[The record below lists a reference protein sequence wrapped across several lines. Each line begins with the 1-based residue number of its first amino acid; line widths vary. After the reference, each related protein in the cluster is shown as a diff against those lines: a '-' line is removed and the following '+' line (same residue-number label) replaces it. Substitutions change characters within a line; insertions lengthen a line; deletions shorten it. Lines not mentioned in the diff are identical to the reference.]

1 LAADRAIPK
10 LALLSDEEITAIT
23 DTALRILCDIGVKI
37 LDEEVLRLLA
47 DTPGTAP
54 DPGQC
59 IVRFS
64 PELVHASLA
73 AAPRSY
79 SLFGRDGTRQAAYGC
94 GGMIFKSTPG
104 DPLWAD
110 PVTGTWRDPT
120 VSDLRQAIDVGDA
133 LPNIDIVG
141 AMAHP
146 AEIPEPVRAIY
157 LVAELMKRTRKPVRV
172 WVPDRASARYIVEI
186 LRAVAGGTEPL
197 RRAPITEHSLEPIS
211 PLQIGPGLGPVLEF
225 TAAGLPIVV
234 GPIVQSMGTG
244 PATLAGTIAQCIA
257 EGLAAIV
264 IIQRLQPGLP
274 VALAAACHPMD
285 PRTMNILY
293 GSPEQGL
300 LMAATT
306 QVIKSLGLPAI
317 ANAGYTDAKVPD
329 AQAGMEKGMTAL
341 MAALAGADSFA
352 PMGVT
357 GTIGASLPQLI
368 IDDEMIG
375 YLRRTVLGF
384 EVTPETLAFEVV
396 RRVGPGGNFLTD
408 EHTLRHARREFWIP
422 RLSDRDN
429 YVTWQA
435 KGRQTMLERAAARR
449 DQILRE
455 HHPEPLDEV
464 LEREIDRIVAAAGR
478 ELLA

>member
-1 LAADRAIPK
+1 
-10 LALLSDEEITAIT
+10 
-23 DTALRILCDIGVKI
+23 
-37 LDEEVLRLLA
+37 
-47 DTPGTAP
+47 
-54 DPGQC
+54 
-59 IVRFS
+59 
-64 PELVHASLA
+64 
-73 AAPRSY
+73 
-79 SLFGRDGTRQAAYGC
+79 
-94 GGMIFKSTPG
+94 
-104 DPLWAD
+104 
-110 PVTGTWRDPT
+110 
-120 VSDLRQAIDVGDA
+120 
-133 LPNIDIVG
+133 
-141 AMAHP
+141 
-146 AEIPEPVRAIY
+146 
-157 LVAELMKRTRKPVRV
+157 
-172 WVPDRASARYIVEI
+172 
-186 LRAVAGGTEPL
+186 
-197 RRAPITEHSLEPIS
+197 
-211 PLQIGPGLGPVLEF
+211 
-225 TAAGLPIVV
+225 
-234 GPIVQSMGTG
+234 
-244 PATLAGTIAQCIA
+244 
-257 EGLAAIV
+257 
-264 IIQRLQPGLP
+264 
-274 VALAAACHPMD
+274 
-285 PRTMNILY
+285 MNILY

-375 YLRRTVLGF
+375 YLRRTTQGF

-396 RRVGPGGNFLTD
+396 RRIGPGGNFLTD

-455 HHPEPLDEV
+455 HHPEPLDEA